1 MRRRPRAHPCTK
13 VVLVFLLLL
22 IRWRST
28 LGVILPLELYFN
40 CHLKTCL
47 GKSLYVD
54 TYTYKYAYPYMPFLI
69 WFFFVFCVLLT
80 SNWKRSFLLFF
91 FLLLLCMTFA
101 VVIYNF
107 SIKARFLLRDIP
119 RSESLGQSTR
129 AFCILIAA
137 HWHGAS
143 RRAVS
148 G

>member
-1 MRRRPRAHPCTK
+1 MWRLPPLLLHTYTVSHRHRLVLAQPFSYAQTSRAHPCTK

-28 LGVILPLELYFN
+28 LVVILPLELYFN

-80 SNWKRSFLLFF
+80 SNWKRPFLLFF
-91 FLLLLCMTFA
+91 FFA
-101 VVIYNF
+101 ITMYDF
-107 SIKARFLLRDIP
+107 CCCYIRLFY
-119 RSESLGQSTR
+119 QSKIFAQR
-129 AFCILIAA
+129 Y
-137 HWHGAS
+137 S
-143 RRAVS
+143 
-148 G
+148 